1 MDGKNILVTG
11 GAGYIGSHTVVQLHN
26 QGYTP
31 IILDNFSNSH
41 PWILENIEALC
52 GRKIDFIE
60 GNCADE
66 KVLSRLSEQ
75 YQEIAGV
82 IHFAAYKAVGES
94 VEMPLKY
101 YQNNINALTQVLSFA
116 EKFNVQNLVFSS
128 SCTVYGEPNKIPVA
142 EDAPIK
148 EATSPYGYTKQV
160 GERIL
165 MDLARSDSKLK
176 TGILRYFN
184 PIGAHESG
192 MIGELP
198 MGVPN
203 NLVPYLSQVAGG
215 KRECLSIFGNDYPT
229 EDGTCIRD
237 YIHVVDLANAHIDML
252 KYLESGAKSNPSIF
266 NIGTGKGYS
275 VLELVK
281 AFEEENQMKLNYT
294 FAPRR
299 PGDVI
304 KIYADNTLAKEKLKW
319 EAKYSIK
326 DALRHVWKWEQYLG
340 TR

>member
-1 MDGKNILVTG
+1 MGGKNILVTG
-11 GAGYIGSHTVVQLHN
+11 GAGYIGSHTVVQLAN
-26 QGYTP
+26 QGYNP
-31 IILDNFSNSH
+31 IIIDDFSNSH
-41 PWILENIEALC
+41 PWILENIQSLC
-52 GRKIDFIE
+52 TNQLDFVE
-60 GNCADE
+60 GNCSDA
-66 KVLSRLSEQ
+66 KVLNSLGEK
-75 YQEIAGV
+75 YPEISGI
-82 IHFAAYKAVGES
+82 IHFAAFKAVGES
-94 VEMPLKY
+94 VEKPLKY
-101 YQNNINALTQVLSFA
+101 YENNINALTQVLNFA
-116 EKFNVQNLVFSS
+116 ERFNVEYFVFSS
-128 SCTVYGEPNKIPVA
+128 SCTVYGEPDKIPVSENA
-142 EDAPIK
+142 TIK

-165 MDLARSDSKLK
+165 MDLARSESKLK
-176 TGILRYFN
+176 SGILRYFN

-215 KRECLSIFGNDYPT
+215 KRECLSIYGNDYPT

-252 KYLESGAKSNPSIF
+252 KFLESGAEVNPSIF
-266 NIGTGKGYS
+266 NIGTGQGHS

-281 AFEEENQMKLNYT
+281 AFEEVNQIELNYT

-304 KIYADNTLAKEKLKW
+304 KIYADNSLAKDKLKW
-319 EAKYSIK
+319 GARYSIQ

-340 TR
+340 KK

>member
-11 GAGYIGSHTVVQLHN
+11 GAGYIGSHAVVQLAKK
-26 QGYTP
+26 GYNP

-52 GRKIDFIE
+52 ARKLDFIE
-60 GNCADE
+60 GDCTDE
-66 KVLSRLSEQ
+66 KTLISLGERFP
-75 YQEIAGV
+75 EIEGI
-82 IHFAAYKAVGES
+82 IHFAAFKAVGES
-94 VEMPLKY
+94 VEKPLKY

-116 EKFNVQNLVFSS
+116 EKFNIEHLVFSS
-128 SCTVYGEPNKIPVA
+128 SCTVYGEPDNIPVA
-142 EDAPIK
+142 EDAPLQ
-148 EATSPYGYTKQV
+148 EAISPYGYTKQV

-165 MDLARSDSKLK
+165 MDLARSGSKIK

-192 MIGELP
+192 IIGELP

-203 NLVPYLSQVAGG
+203 NLVPYLSQVASG

-229 EDGTCIRD
+229 DDGTCIRD

-252 KYLESGAKSNPSIF
+252 KFLESGAESNPSIF
-266 NIGTGKGYS
+266 NIGTGKGHS
-275 VLELVK
+275 VLELVQT
-281 AFEEENQMKLNYT
+281 FEEENQIKLNYT

-299 PGDVI
+299 PGDVV
-304 KIYADNTLAKEKLKW
+304 KIYADNTLAKEKLEW
-319 EAKYSIK
+319 EARYAIQ
-326 DALRHVWKWEQYLG
+326 DALKHVWKWEQYLG

>member
-11 GAGYIGSHTVVQLHN
+11 GAGYIGSHTVVQLAK
-26 QGYTP
+26 QGYNP
-31 IILDNFSNSH
+31 IILDDFSNSH
-41 PWILENIEALC
+41 PWILENIQSLC
-52 GRKIDFIE
+52 DKELDFIE
-60 GNCADE
+60 GDCSDP
-66 KVLSRLSEQ
+66 KILKRLEDR
-75 YQEIAGV
+75 YPEISGI

-94 VEMPLKY
+94 VENPIKY

-116 EKFNVQNLVFSS
+116 ENLNVRHFVFSS
-128 SCTVYGEPNKIPVA
+128 SCTVYGEPDKIPVS
-142 EDAPIK
+142 EESSIK

-165 MDLARSDSKLK
+165 ADLASSQSKIK
-176 TGILRYFN
+176 MGILRYFN

-192 MIGELP
+192 KIGELP

-203 NLVPYLSQVAGG
+203 NLVPFLSQVAAG
-215 KRECLSIFGNDYPT
+215 KRESLAIFGNDYPT
-229 EDGTCIRD
+229 NDGTCIRD

-252 KYLESGAKSNPSIF
+252 KFLESGIEENPSIF
-266 NIGTGKGYS
+266 NIGTGEGHS

-281 AFEEENQMKLNYT
+281 TFEEENQIKLNYN

-319 EAKYSIK
+319 EAKYSIQ
-326 DALRHVWKWEQYLG
+326 DALKHVWKWEKYLG